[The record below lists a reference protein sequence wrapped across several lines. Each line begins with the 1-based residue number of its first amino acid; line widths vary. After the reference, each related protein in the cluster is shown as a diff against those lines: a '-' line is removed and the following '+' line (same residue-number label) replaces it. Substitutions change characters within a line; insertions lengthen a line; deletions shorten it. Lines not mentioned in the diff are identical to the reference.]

1 MGCTFECAKCRQVKT
16 EAVPQAWAVPDACES
31 CRRALSPPPT
41 VEWRGNPPEPPPR
54 RNPNASV
61 TPSLG
66 SLWVGLVFLAGVAVG
81 AKMAGGW

>member
-1 MGCTFECAKCRQVKT
+1 MAGHR
-16 EAVPQAWAVPDACES
+16 DY
-31 CRRALSPPPT
+31 PPPL
-41 VEWRGNPPEPPPR
+41 

-66 SLWVGLVFLAGVAVG
+66 SLWVVLVLLIGVAVG